1 MNALEAR
8 EDGLAAGS
16 DSTQKAA
23 MRLARSI
30 VRTIQEEGL
39 QPGDRYLSEADALK
53 RHGVAR
59 ATFREAL
66 RFLELQ
72 GVLTVRAGPKG
83 GAVVARPSWPSLA
96 STLALLMQFENAPL
110 RQVLEARSVIEPGMA
125 PMVVEHATDA
135 EVAAMGA
142 AIVAAEAA
150 MGDYPAFS
158 HHYHRFW
165 ALFAQGT
172 HNAVLAML
180 SPALRAIVDS
190 GGFVPDEV
198 QRGLLVERL
207 RGLHDRVEARDADG
221 ARAKLAEIEDAF
233 LDRLRTGY
241 PQRIA
246 QTVAWADVGAEE
258 SPLPGGE
265 GIPVRTRR
273 AQSDDVASRDN

>member
-1 MNALEAR
+1 
-8 EDGLAAGS
+8 LAAGA

-66 RFLELQ
+66 RFLEHQ

-83 GAVVARPSWPSLA
+83 GAVVARPGWPNLA

-125 PMVVEHATDA
+125 PMVVAAATDA
-135 EVAAMGA
+135 EIAAMGE
-142 AIVAAEAA
+142 AIAAAEAA
-150 MGDYPAFS
+150 IADYPAFS
-158 HHYHRFW
+158 LHYHRFW
-165 ALFAQGT
+165 EQFAQAT

-198 QRGLLVERL
+198 QRGLLLTRL
-207 RGLHDRVEARDADG
+207 RTLHTAVAARDAES
-221 ARAKLAEIEDAF
+221 ARARLAEIEEAF

-246 QTVAWADVGAEE
+246 QTVAWADVGVEDA
-258 SPLPGGE
+258 G
-265 GIPVRTRR
+265 
-273 AQSDDVASRDN
+273 